1 MRFLIFFFCVS
12 IIHLYPNHQNP
23 LQPTWLV
30 GNWERMNNKPLHKNY
45 ETWYLNS
52 NNELIGSGYTLKG
65 KDTVFKEEL
74 AVISKNDTLFYQV
87 TGVNENPTLFRFT
100 KQTDSSFVCENH
112 RNEFPNKIFYF
123 KSNNKL
129 NAIVSND
136 EFKIEFVFKRKNN

>member
-1 MRFLIFFFCVS
+1 
-12 IIHLYPNHQNP
+12 
-23 LQPTWLV
+23 
-30 GNWERMNNKPLHKNY
+30 MNNKPLHKNY